1 MSVLLALFV
10 RFGVKFVIENL
21 HSILICVSDCHKNR
35 SREGHIYAFNVKN
48 AVFNCVRR
56 VTIIETNRLVLY
68 REIVIGCSEICN
80 KHKTTM
86 GREWNS
92 CILHL
97 VKVKPPVYRPG

>member
-10 RFGVKFVIENL
+10 RFAVKFVIENL
-21 HSILICVSDCHKNR
+21 HSILICISDCHKNR

-68 REIVIGCSEICN
+68 REIVIGCS
-80 KHKTTM
+80 
-86 GREWNS
+86 
-92 CILHL
+92 
-97 VKVKPPVYRPG
+97 